1 MTNYITN
8 NHDNNNNNT
17 KSFAEHPSKCVKFWM
32 VKLPYQVVGALDLDE
47 TRKNELYLMIV
58 RVVMSRATLVPCLSF
73 FLSTYQENRPQFS
86 LKVWQ
91 KGSVDISGKQNY
103 QHPPQY

>member
-8 NHDNNNNNT
+8 NHDNNNT

-32 VKLPYQVVGALDLDE
+32 VKLPNQVVGALDLDE

-91 KGSVDISGKQNY
+91 KGSVDISEKQNY